1 MWNNLNL
8 KHFHRFNFKRLATRN
23 KLINEGNYG
32 LKVLETGLINPNE
45 LKALNFFIKKKLKKQ
60 GKFWLNLNP
69 NFTKT
74 KKPIETRMGKGK
86 GNIDGLY
93 CFVKRGQVILEIKS
107 ISNQLSIEILKEVKK
122 KISLKTKILKQV
134 Y

>member
-32 LKVLETGLINPNE
+32 LKVLETGLINTNE

-107 ISNQLSIEILKEVKK
+107 ISNQLSIEILKEIKK